1 MRFRLRWRAVF
12 RILGV
17 LAVFLLVSAGCAW
30 IASADVRYVVRA
42 AVEEAGIL
50 ARRRPIAQVVAD
62 GRVSPAIR
70 AKLQLVLAARQFAV
84 DSLGLAAR
92 ESFTTFSTVSRD
104 TLVLVLSASRSDRL
118 AEKRWSYP
126 VVGSV
131 PYKGFFS
138 FGQALKEAKAL
149 ERDGMDT
156 YLRVSDAFS
165 TLGWFNDPLLNTVL
179 DTDSADLAAT
189 VIHEL
194 LHNTL
199 FVPGQ
204 VPFNESLANF
214 VGYRGAERFFRS
226 RGEPRLAAMA
236 VARWRDEVRLSHF
249 WSGLYEQLD
258 QLYAPGIAGPAL
270 REERQRIFRLAGA
283 ELAGPV
289 GKSLE
294 TISGPRMAERP
305 INNAVVIA
313 QRLYLTNLEAFDQR
327 FAADR
332 GDLRALVADVARRTR
347 TAADPWAAVR

>member
-1 MRFRLRWRAVF
+1 MNRGFRTVRR
-12 RILGV
+12 V
-17 LAVFLLVSAGCAW
+17 LKLLALFLLVAAAGAW
-30 IASADVRYVVRA
+30 YVSPDVRYVARA

-50 ARRRPIAQVVAD
+50 WRRRPIAKVIAD
-62 GRVSPAIR
+62 PRTDPAVRGR
-70 AKLQLVLAARQFAV
+70 LELVLAARQFAV
-84 DSLGLAAR
+84 DSLGLQAR
-92 ESFTTFSTVSRD
+92 QSFTTYSTVPRD

-118 AEKRWSYP
+118 SEKLWTYP
-126 VVGSV
+126 VVGAV

-138 FGQALKEAKAL
+138 FDQALAEAKAL

-179 DTDSADLAAT
+179 YADSVDLAAT

-199 FVPGQ
+199 FIPGQ

-214 VGYRGAERFFRS
+214 VGYHGAEGFFRS
-226 RGEPRLAAMA
+226 RGESRHAEQAA
-236 VARWRDEVRLSHF
+236 ARWRDEVRLSRF
-249 WSGLYEQLD
+249 WAGLYQQLE

-270 REERQRIFRLAGA
+270 REERQRMFRLASA

-289 GKSLE
+289 GRTLE

-313 QRLYLTNLEAFDQR
+313 QRIYLTNLDAFDRR

-332 GDLRALVADVARRTR
+332 RDVRAFVRDVAERTR
-347 TAADPWAAVR
+347 AAPDPWAAVR

>member
-1 MRFRLRWRAVF
+1 M
-12 RILGV
+12 
-17 LAVFLLVSAGCAW
+17 
-30 IASADVRYVVRA
+30 
-42 AVEEAGIL
+42 
-50 ARRRPIAQVVAD
+50 
-62 GRVSPAIR
+62 
-70 AKLQLVLAARQFAV
+70 
-84 DSLGLAAR
+84 
-92 ESFTTFSTVSRD
+92 
-104 TLVLVLSASRSDRL
+104 
-118 AEKRWSYP
+118 
-126 VVGSV
+126 VGAV

-138 FGQALKEAKAL
+138 FDRALAEAKAL

-214 VGYRGAERFFRS
+214 VGYHGAERFFTA
-226 RGEPRLAAMA
+226 RGEPSLAAQA
-236 VARWRDEVRLSHF
+236 AARWRDEVRLSRF
-249 WSGLYEQLD
+249 WTDLYDRLD

-270 REERQRIFRLAGA
+270 REERQRIFRLASA
-283 ELAGPV
+283 DLAGPV
-289 GKSLE
+289 GRSFE
-294 TISGPRMAERP
+294 TISGPRMAARP

-313 QRLYLTNLEAFDQR
+313 QRLYLTNFEAFDRR

-332 GDLRALVADVARRTR
+332 GDLRAFVADVARRTR
-347 TAADPWAAVR
+347 GAADPWAAVR